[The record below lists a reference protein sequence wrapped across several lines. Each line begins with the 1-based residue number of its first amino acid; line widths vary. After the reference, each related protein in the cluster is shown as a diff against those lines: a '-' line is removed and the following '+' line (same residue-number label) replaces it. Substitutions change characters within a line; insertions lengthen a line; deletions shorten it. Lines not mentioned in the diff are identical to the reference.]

1 MDDIRNPWINWANTK
16 KQTGLLDWNAN
27 ELKWINKQCE
37 EIENLGK
44 KDIRMVYSKVKS
56 MTRPEQNQETVLKDK
71 DGQAEYIGEL
81 FNDNRAENITQ
92 WNNNELIGMHIL
104 KC

>member
-1 MDDIRNPWINWANTK
+1 
-16 KQTGLLDWNAN
+16 
-27 ELKWINKQCE
+27 
-37 EIENLGK
+37 
-44 KDIRMVYSKVKS
+44 MVYSKVKS

-92 WNNNELIGMHIL
+92 
-104 KC
+104 